1 MSKEARNTA
10 VRTEASRTLREI
22 AQVLRDESKLPTLRV
37 ADALAILS
45 RGGKRIATQQ
55 RIADAPPRVPTA
67 IRREL
72 ERAAADLEKRAA
84 RIKAVPVTNTER
96 ALTKAGKR

>member
-1 MSKEARNTA
+1 MSNEVRNTA
-10 VRTEASRTLREI
+10 IRTDASRTLLEV
-22 AQVLRDESKLPTLRV
+22 AQALRQAAKDLNNV

-55 RIADAPPRVPTA
+55 RIASAPPRVPAA

-72 ERAAADLEKRAA
+72 ERAATDLEKRAT

-96 ALTKAGKR
+96 VLAKAGKR